1 MKFGV
6 AFPAY
11 IDIYKEARE
20 LEAIGFDSC
29 WLYDSPMVYS
39 DVYATMALA
48 AFHTS
53 RIVLGTA
60 VSVAQNRIA
69 PVTAHSIATI
79 NELAPGRTVL
89 GFATGNTA
97 RRVMGMSPVSLSE
110 FRRECETIR
119 DLLRG
124 GVATYHE
131 GSRSSKVRLVHQ
143 EDGFIRLKPR
153 IPFYVGATGPKT
165 TALAG
170 AVGDGLIT
178 SAAIGLELK
187 KSVDNARAGRA
198 AAGVGEPFKVV
209 AMLGTYVTAPGE
221 APDSSSAREAL
232 GPQILAFL
240 RYALDNFH
248 GARSEMPEY
257 LSAFAAEVDK
267 IPEPRHLQLY
277 DRYFIG
283 IPERFSR
290 FVNSETI
297 ASMAVS
303 GPPDLVRQK
312 VEETFRA
319 GADEIVL
326 WPLGNGRV
334 IDNFRRFHE
343 TVVKKMH

>member
-1 MKFGV
+1 MRFGV
-6 AFPAY
+6 AFPSY

-20 LEAIGFDSC
+20 LETIGFDSC

-39 DVYATMALA
+39 DVYATLALA
-48 AFHTS
+48 AFQTS
-53 RIVLGTA
+53 RIMLGTA

-79 NELAPGRTVL
+79 NELAPGRTSL

-97 RRVMGMSPVSLSE
+97 RRVMGMPPVTMGE

-131 GSRSSKVRLVHQ
+131 GARSSKVRLVHQ
-143 EDGFIRLKPR
+143 ADGFIRLNPR

-170 AVGDGLIT
+170 EVGDGLIA
-178 SAAIGLELK
+178 SAAIGMELK
-187 KSVDNARAGRA
+187 QSIDNARAARA
-198 AAGVGEPFKVV
+198 AAGITEPFKVV
-209 AMLGTYVTAPGE
+209 AMLGAYVTAPGE
-221 APDSSSAREAL
+221 APDSSDAREAL
-232 GPQILAFL
+232 GPMILAFL
-240 RYALDNFH
+240 RYALDNFR

-257 LSAFAAEVDK
+257 LAAFAAEVDK

-283 IPERFSR
+283 IPERFAR
-290 FVNSETI
+290 FVNAETI
-297 ASMAVS
+297 AAMTVS

-312 VEETFRA
+312 AEETFRA

-326 WPLGNGRV
+326 WPLSNGRA

-343 TVVKKMH
+343 TVLKKMR